1 MRDLVNVFNYQTKE
15 VRTVIKDGEPWFVAK
30 DVCEILEIS
39 NNRDAVSRLSEHMTG
54 VVTTDTSIGS
64 RDMTVIN
71 EPGVYKLVFT
81 SRRPEAE
88 KFIDWIATEVLPSIR
103 KHGMYAT
110 ENTIEKM
117 LEDPDTMIQLLTK
130 LKLERKAKILEQA
143 KVNTLEERVVKDK
156 PKVIFADAVS
166 VSSSS
171 ILIRDLAKLI
181 QQNGVKMGGNRLFT
195 WLRDNGYLIKAMSTS
210 YNMPTQRSMDLK
222 LFEIKE
228 TAITHSDGHI
238 HVNKT
243 SKVTGKGQVYFIN
256 KFIKTI

>member
-1 MRDLVNVFNYQTKE
+1 MNELVNVFNYQTKE

-39 NNRDAVSRLSEHMTG
+39 NNRDAVSRLSEHMIG
-54 VVTTDTSIGS
+54 VVTADTPGGS
-64 RDMTVIN
+64 QSMTVIN
-71 EPGVYKLVFT
+71 EAGVYKLVFT
-81 SRRPEAE
+81 SRKPEAE
-88 KFIDWIATEVLPSIR
+88 KFIDWIVTEVLPSIR

-130 LKLERKAKILEQA
+130 LKLERKAKLLEQA

-181 QQNGVKMGGNRLFT
+181 QQNGVTMGGNRLFT

>member
-1 MRDLVNVFNYQTKE
+1 MNELVNVFNYQTKE

-39 NNRDAVSRLSEHMTG
+39 NNRDAVSRLSEHMIG
-54 VVTTDTSIGS
+54 VVTADTPGGS
-64 RDMTVIN
+64 QSMTVIN
-71 EPGVYKLVFT
+71 EAGVYKLVFT
-81 SRRPEAE
+81 SRKPEAE

-130 LKLERKAKILEQA
+130 LKLERKAKLLEQA

-181 QQNGVKMGGNRLFT
+181 QQNGVTMGGNRLFT

>member
-1 MRDLVNVFNYQTKE
+1 MNELVNVFNYQTKE

-54 VVTTDTSIGS
+54 VVTTDTPGGS
-64 RDMTVIN
+64 QSMTVIN
-71 EPGVYKLVFT
+71 EPAVYKLVFT

-130 LKLERKAKILEQA
+130 LKLERKAKLLEQA

-181 QQNGVKMGGNRLFT
+181 QQNGVTMGGNRLFT